1 MKTNPTP
8 SRRGTVRRTRS
19 GEQLAE
25 PLAQRLASP
34 RSLAELDEMFSDE
47 SDCREY
53 LAAIRWRR
61 GFVCPH
67 CGDRPQAQCSNRG
80 LWRCPTCDEVS
91 SPATGTVFDR
101 SRLPLR
107 TWYRAVWEVFATD
120 GGANPV
126 RVADVLGLAHPDL
139 AWRWLG
145 HLRAI
150 MVAASAP
157 PLVGMVEVAK
167 VPVELELPGTHQK
180 RTTGHRIVAVAAEAW
195 AGELGRVRVRRLRR
209 VDPSAM
215 TSFVTD
221 AVGAGST
228 VRTGRWSGYR
238 RLCSHGYRHSIVG
251 GSDELY
257 DGRMKCVQLLSSA
270 LQIWLRSVPARC
282 LEHIDYYLDELVFR
296 LNEQL
301 VGAQADRGALFR
313 RIVAVGATMPHQHRP
328 RAARRAG

>member
-1 MKTNPTP
+1 MKTNQTP

-19 GEQLAE
+19 GEYLAE
-25 PLAQRLASP
+25 PLAQRLGRP
-34 RSLAELDEMFSDE
+34 RSLAELDEMFPDE
-47 SDCREY
+47 IDCREY

-67 CGDRPQAQCSNRG
+67 CGDSPQAQCSDRG

-91 SPATGTVFDR
+91 SPATGTLFDR

-120 GGANPV
+120 GGADPD
-126 RVADVLGLAHPDL
+126 RVADALGVARPDFV
-139 AWRWLG
+139 WRWLG

-150 MVAASAP
+150 MVAASAA
-157 PLVGMVEVAK
+157 PLVGVVEVAK
-167 VPVELELPGTHQK
+167 VPIELELPATRQQ
-180 RTTGHRIVAVAAEAW
+180 RTTGHRIVAVAAEAR
-195 AGELGRVRVRRLRR
+195 AGELGRVRVQRMRR

-238 RLCSHGYRHSIVG
+238 RLRSHGYGHIVACA
-251 GSDELY
+251 SDELY
-257 DGRMKCVQLLSSA
+257 EGRMKCVQLLSSA
-270 LQIWLRSVPARC
+270 VQIWLRSVPARC

-296 LNEQL
+296 LNEQ
-301 VGAQADRGALFR
+301 VMCAPADRGALFR
-313 RIVAVGATMPHQHRP
+313 RIAAVAATMPRQTRP
-328 RAARRAG
+328 GAARRAV